1 MNGRNNWQS
10 ALEVANESLKMF
22 NISLEVTKEDN
33 TYGLDIVYPDNV
45 EHYAC
50 GYFEDELEMLIQDT
64 YFLLE
69 SYEINSCYER

>member
-1 MNGRNNWQS
+1 MNRRNDWQG
-10 ALEVANESLKMF
+10 ALKIANESLKRF
-22 NISLEVTKEDN
+22 NISLEVTEEDG

-64 YFLLE
+64 YFELE
-69 SYEINSCYER
+69 SNEINAEL